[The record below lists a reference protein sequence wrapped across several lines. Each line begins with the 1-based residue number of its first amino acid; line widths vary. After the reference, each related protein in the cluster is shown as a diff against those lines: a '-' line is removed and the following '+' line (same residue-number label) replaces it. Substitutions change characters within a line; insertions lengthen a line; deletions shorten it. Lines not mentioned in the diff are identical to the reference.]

1 MGPEPPIDRGV
12 AGTEAAPA
20 DEEEEEG
27 QEDVED
33 ERGPLLVRST
43 AVVELLLWGDSSL
56 ISI

>member
-1 MGPEPPIDRGV
+1 MDRGV
-12 AGTEAAPA
+12 VGTVATPV
-20 DEEEEEG
+20 EEEEDEG
-27 QEDVED
+27 QEEEVED